1 MVLRKLVTWV
11 SVLTTINTIIHNNS
25 FLLLST
31 YYMPS
36 TILSTL
42 YIYYTPVTTL
52 TLFHY
57 RGHKL
62 YEDHGTSKWQSMRS
76 ENTIPSISSTTSTAI
91 AMQISLWRVTGQ
103 GRRNTPKPSAAGQI
117 LQDNAWHQILAPASW
132 LSQDWMC
139 QPNFKCLS

>member
-1 MVLRKLVTWV
+1 MGI
-11 SVLTTINTIIHNNS
+11 SINHHQYHHPQQQLPFTQY
-25 FLLLST
+25 LLHAKRYT
-31 YYMPS
+31 KYF
-36 TILSTL
+36 I

-91 AMQISLWRVTGQ
+91 AMQISL
-103 GRRNTPKPSAAGQI
+103 
-117 LQDNAWHQILAPASW
+117 
-132 LSQDWMC
+132 
-139 QPNFKCLS
+139 